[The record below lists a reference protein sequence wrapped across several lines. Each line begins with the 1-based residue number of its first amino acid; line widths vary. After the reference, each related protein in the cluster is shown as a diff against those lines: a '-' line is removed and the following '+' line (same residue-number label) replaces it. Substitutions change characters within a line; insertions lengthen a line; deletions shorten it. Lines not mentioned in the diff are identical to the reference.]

1 MAARLLRSSTAL
13 YPALLVALAIAYFAA
28 AKASLLL
35 AIPPGYATAVWPPS
49 GIALAALMLYGMRF
63 WPGVWLGAVLVNF
76 TIDQSVGLA
85 CAIAT
90 GNTLE
95 AVCAAWLAQRLTDDA
110 RDLRRADSVFRF
122 ALAAM
127 IGGTI
132 AASAGVLA
140 LYAAGEAPG
149 QDVLTNWYTWW
160 QGDVTGMIVLTP
172 FLLAWLGPYRVR
184 RQTRGAEITLF
195 AGFFAIAFA
204 TIFGIAWRTHPDI
217 ARALVF
223 VLIPFMAWAGCRFD
237 GRVVTATILIA
248 AAVVIGATLAHHG
261 PFLFASPSASLLAL
275 QAFNTTAA
283 LVGLV
288 LYALTREREEAL
300 ARLSDAH
307 SRAEATV
314 AERTR
319 ELARK
324 NDELAR
330 DVAERA
336 RLASVLQAR
345 EEQMAEA
352 QAITH
357 VGSWSW
363 DVKTD
368 RVSWSDELY
377 RIYGI
382 APEEFTGTLAGYL
395 SRVHPDDRA
404 RVTEVVRRAM
414 ANRESWELSERI
426 VRPDGSVRTLKT
438 IGRVLTDEAGQIV
451 SMYGACH
458 DATEAIRL
466 QQIQAVQNQITA
478 ALLYASSW
486 HDAMASAMQVICET
500 VGWTVGQMWEVDES
514 AQVLRQVSARHP
526 DGAAVSAFIAG
537 GARMS
542 FSRGAG
548 LPGRTWEQAAPVW
561 IEDVVRDPNFPRA
574 EMAQRAGL
582 HGALALPLI
591 AGGKVLGVL
600 EFFSTD
606 VQQPQLELV
615 SMLTAVGNQLGEYIV
630 RNRSEALLRQAEER
644 FHLLVQGVKDYAIFM
659 LSTDGC
665 ITTWNAG
672 AERITGYQAEEVI
685 GSHYSRFYSV
695 EDVAAAKPERLL
707 NTAVAEGAVEDEG
720 WRVRKDGS
728 RFWAN
733 VVITPL
739 YDSEGRLRGFAKV
752 TRDMSDRKRVEALE
766 EAGQQTR
773 EFLAMLAHELR
784 NPLAPLRNAVGVLRK
799 RAITNDML
807 EASRDMIARQV
818 DHLARLVDD
827 LLDVSRI
834 TTGKIGLQREHVDA
848 VTVVNGAVD
857 SCRTLIDAKG
867 QTLEIDFPRDAI
879 WIDADPTRLSQV
891 VHNLLHNAVK
901 YTPVGGRIK
910 VGLHREGESAV
921 IRVEDNGIGIAPAF
935 LPKVFDLFAQANPG
949 LARTEGGLGLGL
961 ALVRQIV
968 DLHGGSVEA
977 SSEGD
982 GHGARFTVR
991 LPCVAR
997 NAEAHELPEAPAV
1010 AEPQATVSRHIL
1022 IVDDNRDSAESM
1034 AMLLQLSGHATWIAY
1049 DGHAALALAA
1059 AHAPEVVLLDIGL
1072 PGVDG
1077 YQVASQ
1083 LRELPQTCD
1092 SLLIA
1097 LTGYGQAD
1105 DRRRS
1110 AEAGFDA
1117 HFVKPV
1123 DIDALYPL
1131 IAGHRRAP
1139 VNS

>member
-1 MAARLLRSSTAL
+1 MAARLLRLPTIL
-13 YPALLVALAIAYFAA
+13 YPALVVALATTYFVT

-49 GIALAALMLYGMRF
+49 GIALAALLLYGTRL
-63 WPGVWLGAVLVNF
+63 WPGVWLGAALANF
-76 TIDQSVGLA
+76 TIDHSVGLT
-85 CAIAT
+85 CVIAT

-95 AVCAAWLAQRLTDDA
+95 VVCAAWLAQRLMDDA
-110 RDLRRADSVFRF
+110 REFRRADSVFRF
-122 ALAAM
+122 ALVAA
-127 IGGTI
+127 IGGAI
-132 AASAGVLA
+132 AASTGLLA
-140 LYAAGEAPG
+140 LYAAGEAAG

-160 QGDVTGMIVLTP
+160 QGDVTGIILLTP
-172 FLLAWLGPYRVR
+172 FLLAWLRPQRAPGHN
-184 RQTRGAEITLF
+184 RGAETVLF
-195 AGFFAIAFA
+195 AGLFAIAFVA
-204 TIFGIAWRTHPDI
+204 IFGVAWRAHPDI
-217 ARALVF
+217 SRALVF
-223 VLIPFMAWAGCRFD
+223 LLVPFMAWAGCRFD
-237 GRVVTATILIA
+237 GRAVTATTLIA
-248 AAVVIGATLAHHG
+248 AAVVIGATLAHHS
-261 PFLFASPSASLLAL
+261 PFLFASPNESLLAL
-275 QAFNTTAA
+275 QAFNTTVA

-288 LYALTREREEAL
+288 LYALTREREDAA

-307 SRAEATV
+307 NRSEATV

-336 RLASVLQAR
+336 RLASAMQAR

-382 APEEFTGTLAGYL
+382 GPEEFTGTLAGYL
-395 SRVHPDDRA
+395 ARVHPDDRV
-404 RVTEVVRRAM
+404 RVTEVVRLAM

-438 IGRVLTDEAGQIV
+438 LGRVLTDEAGRIV
-451 SMYGACH
+451 SMYGACL
-458 DATEAIRL
+458 DVTEALRL
-466 QQIQAVQNQITA
+466 QQIQAVQNQITT
-478 ALLYASSW
+478 ALLYAPTW
-486 HDAMASAMQVICET
+486 RDAMSSAMQVICET
-500 VGWTVGQMWEVDES
+500 AGWTLGQMWEVDES
-514 AQVLRQVSARHP
+514 AQVLRHVSSWHP
-526 DGAAVSAFIAG
+526 DGAAVTAFVTDSADVT
-537 GARMS
+537 
-542 FSRGAG
+542 FSRGVG
-548 LPGRTWEQAAPVW
+548 LPGRTWEQTAPMW
-561 IEDVVRDPNFPRA
+561 IEDVVHDPSFPRA
-574 EMAQRAGL
+574 DMADRAGL
-582 HGALALPLI
+582 HGAFAFPLI
-591 AGGKVLGVL
+591 ASGKVLGVV
-600 EFFSTD
+600 EFLSTD
-606 VQQPQLELV
+606 VQQPQQELV

-630 RNRSEALLRQAEER
+630 RDRSETLLRQSEER

-659 LSTDGC
+659 LAPDGY

-672 AERITGYQAEEVI
+672 AERIKGYQAEEVI
-685 GSHYSRFYSV
+685 GSHYSRFYPV
-695 EDVAAAKPERLL
+695 EDVAAGKPARLL
-707 NTAVAEGAVEDEG
+707 QAALTEGAVKDEG

-739 YDSEGRLRGFAKV
+739 YDPEGRLRGFAKV

-773 EFLAMLAHELR
+773 DFLAMLAHELR
-784 NPLAPLRNAVGVLRK
+784 NPLAPLRNAVSVLRN
-799 RAITNDML
+799 RATGDHML

-834 TTGKIGLQREHVDA
+834 TTGKIGLQRERVDA
-848 VTVVNGAVD
+848 AAIVSGAVE
-857 SCRTLIDAKG
+857 SCRSMIDAKS
-867 QTLEIDFPRDAI
+867 QALELDFPREAI
-879 WIDADPTRLSQV
+879 WINADPTRLSQV
-891 VHNLLHNAVK
+891 VQNLVNNAVK
-901 YTPVGGRIK
+901 YTPVGGRIE

-935 LPKVFDLFAQANPG
+935 LPKVFDLFVQANSA

-968 DLHGGSVEA
+968 EMHGGSVEA
-977 SSEGD
+977 ASEGE
-982 GHGARFTVR
+982 GRGARFTVR
-991 LPCVAR
+991 LPSVAR
-997 NAEAHELPEAPAV
+997 GAEAPEQPQSKAIAEPEAPV
-1010 AEPQATVSRHIL
+1010 PRRIL

-1049 DGHAALALAA
+1049 DGHAALALATE
-1059 AHAPEVVLLDIGL
+1059 HAPEVVLLDIGL
-1072 PGVDG
+1072 PGMDG
-1077 YQVASQ
+1077 YQVARK

-1110 AEAGFDA
+1110 AEAGFDG

-1123 DIDALYPL
+1123 DIDALHAL
-1131 IAGHRRAP
+1131 IAGHRRAAM
-1139 VNS
+1139 S